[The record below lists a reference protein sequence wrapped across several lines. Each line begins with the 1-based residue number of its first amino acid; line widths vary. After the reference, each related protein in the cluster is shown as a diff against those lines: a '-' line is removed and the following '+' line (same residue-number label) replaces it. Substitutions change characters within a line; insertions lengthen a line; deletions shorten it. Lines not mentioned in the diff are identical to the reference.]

1 MDMEARMEGVETR
14 IAFLEK
20 GLLDLDMVV
29 RELGDQLVNAARELE
44 ELRAVIRNIGPSEA
58 PEDVPPPHY

>member
-1 MDMEARMEGVETR
+1 MEERMEGVESR

-29 RELGDQLVNAARELE
+29 RELGDQLVNLTRELE
-44 ELRAVIRNIGPSEA
+44 ELRTVVRSIGSPEA
-58 PEDVPPPHY
+58 HEDAPPPHY